1 MGRTRDETGQRQT
14 SESTAIR
21 LAFQKDHSGNSLY
34 DGIRVTAKQVM
45 NVIIKKYFS
54 LGTLWPSKKEI
65 DYM

>member
-34 DGIRVTAKQVM
+34 DGM
-45 NVIIKKYFS
+45 NQGYRKASDECYNKKILF
-54 LGTLWPSKKEI
+54 LGHFVAIEKR
-65 DYM
+65 D